1 MSTAEDVLPERC
13 EWFLWKTLH
22 IEKRIHWT
30 GYVLIWSHIGYSLI
44 VVVEC
49 LKGMSLWKAES
60 QSNILPL
67 TWCHISFKHLI
78 LTSLVSLCLTTSH
91 NLCSTYTQFCD
102 TIIQFYTPC
111 FPSFCLLFILI
122 FKSIAFIIQKWYSYF
137 NCLVLKFDIPLLK
150 CFFFFV
156 FFFISHPKHQS
167 IFFFK
172 SSSTR
177 LSPPPAPPFPSLI
190 KWKWQNKKG
199 LSSEAWF

>member
-60 QSNILPL
+60 QSDILPL

-150 CFFFFV
+150 CFFCL
-156 FFFISHPKHQS
+156 FFFSFLTQNTNQYFSSKAPARGSHLLQH
-167 IFFFK
+167 
-172 SSSTR
+172 
-177 LSPPPAPPFPSLI
+177 PPFLL
-190 KWKWQNKKG
+190 W
-199 LSSEAWF
+199 LSENDKTRKD

>member
-150 CFFFFV
+150 CFFCL
-156 FFFISHPKHQS
+156 FFFHFSPKTPIN
-167 IFFFK
+167 IFLQK
-172 SSSTR
+172 LQHAALTSSSTP
-177 LSPPPAPPFPSLI
+177 LSFSD
-190 KWKWQNKKG
+190 
-199 LSSEAWF
+199 